1 MAESRAGT
9 GNTQNE
15 NVVSGTSRKWKT
27 TGEGKKKN
35 RQWLKGMSKEYILN
49 FKIYFML
56 YYYHLI
62 IKEWK

>member
-27 TGEGKKKN
+27 TGEGKKKTGN
-35 RQWLKGMSKEYILN
+35 DWRVCQKNI
-49 FKIYFML
+49 F
-56 YYYHLI
+56 
-62 IKEWK
+62 